1 MATRIGEHEFEIDPP
16 DVVIM
21 RWRGALTP
29 AEFGR
34 GIEYLRGKCSDWPHM
49 LLLADLSGVTAIPAD
64 VRRIVPELTSWM
76 PFRGVVI
83 TGASFTIRTVA
94 VMLFK
99 VINLVRGTD
108 NPTHYASSEEDARVW
123 LAQRRRELTEGQG
136 GGR

>member
-29 AEFGR
+29 TEFSR

-49 LLLADLSGVTAIPAD
+49 LLLADLSGVTTIPAD

-99 VINLVRGTD
+99 VINLVRGAD
-108 NPTHYASSEEDARVW
+108 NPTHYASSEEDARQW
-123 LAQRRRELTEGQG
+123 LAQRRRELAEAG
-136 GGR
+136 GGDR